1 MNPRK
6 SGSRQ
11 RGEPWKRRFQQ
22 TDSTVEQG
30 IKEQERRKKE
40 TEENVERSTTDA
52 PGNRGIARAEQ
63 GDHRDQAGKR
73 GYYAVTRFP
82 LPEPAFPPS
91 QLAANFVVTR
101 RNSPP

>member
-1 MNPRK
+1 MLVDTMTT
-6 SGSRQ
+6 GSR
-11 RGEPWKRRFQQ
+11 RRHVTLFK
-22 TDSTVEQG
+22 QG
-30 IKEQERRKKE
+30 I
-40 TEENVERSTTDA
+40 EENVERSTTDA